1 MRMSAGPT
9 SAETT
14 ALLLETP
21 RLLSVGEYHRMIEAG
36 IFDEDEHLE
45 LLEGVIVAMAPQGP
59 THAHYI
65 QWLNRLLV
73 RRLGDD
79 YAVRPQLALTLGER
93 NEPEPDL
100 TVVRAASASREHHPE
115 TAFLAIE
122 VSGDSLRKDRRVKAS
137 VYARFGI
144 TEYWI
149 VNVEARVVEVYSDP
163 DAVKAAYLRTRTVS
177 RAETLTSEALPAL
190 SFSVA
195 DLFG

>member
-1 MRMSAGPT
+1 MSAGPT

-14 ALLLETP
+14 ALLLESP
-21 RLLSVGEYHRMIEAG
+21 RLLNVDEYHRMIEAG

-59 THAHYI
+59 THAHCI

-73 RRLGDD
+73 RSLGDE
-79 YAVRPQLALTLGER
+79 YAVRPQLPLTLGQR

-100 TVVRAASASREHHPE
+100 TVVRADSTSRDHHPG
-115 TAFLAIE
+115 TAILAIE
-122 VSGDSLRKDRRVKAS
+122 VSGDSLRKDRRVKAA

-144 TEYWI
+144 AEYWI
-149 VNVEARVVEVYSDP
+149 VNVEARAIEVYSAP
-163 DAVKAAYLRTRTVS
+163 DAAKGVYRQARTVTS
-177 RAETLTSEALPAL
+177 AETHTSEALPAL